1 MNWDDLLQDSCCS
14 DVDDF
19 KGNVKVNR
27 GELRSEYGG
36 GDPEL
41 TPIHKACFPAA
52 AHQGKDIVGAVETGA
67 GKKLAFG
74 LPILQFLLEGGE
86 NTM

>member
-36 GDPEL
+36 KLDSLMYLHIE
-41 TPIHKACFPAA
+41 
-52 AHQGKDIVGAVETGA
+52 
-67 GKKLAFG
+67 KKSHLWCVVTLFDLNQ
-74 LPILQFLLEGGE
+74 LPSTAPSFLFEGFATANME
-86 NTM
+86 DALWW